1 MNKTYLLISHTSDRH
16 ATRHQPRTH
25 ECRRAASA
33 RPRLFLSGSD
43 LLSSKGLLL
52 SLHRGESALAGSLSQ
67 PQVIG
72 PGFLQ
77 ASRRRTPNLLSSKPL
92 LLSQAL
98 RDSGWL
104 GLALCLCRA
113 SLPNAAAR
121 DGGAWPRAPP
131 MFSLPSSCL
140 QILALLGPK
149 LSVSAARHTAHTL
162 GAARDGECR

>member
-67 PQVIG
+67 PQVTRPWLSAG
-72 PGFLQ
+72 KSSADPQSPLQ
-77 ASRRRTPNLLSSKPL
+77 
-92 LLSQAL
+92 QAT
-98 RDSGWL
+98 
-104 GLALCLCRA
+104 AT
-113 SLPNAAAR
+113 
-121 DGGAWPRAPP
+121 
-131 MFSLPSSCL
+131 LPSSQGL
-140 QILALLGPK
+140 RVVGPSALLVQ
-149 LSVSAARHTAHTL
+149 SVTPQCCSTGRWCLAPSTAHVFSPL
-162 GAARDGECR
+162 QWRR